1 MANNEK
7 KQVKKP
13 WHTIKA
19 KEVLEHFDS
28 QKSGLS
34 SDEVEKRREKY
45 GSNKLV
51 EEKPLPEFKLF
62 ISQFK
67 SVLIYILLVAAVISA
82 ILMEWVDF
90 GVILGAVLVNVI
102 VGYIQES
109 KAQKA
114 LFELKKFLKLKA
126 IVYRDGNKVE
136 VEIRELVPGDIIYL
150 EAGNQVPADARL
162 IEISQ
167 LQTQEAILTGES
179 EPILKRTEPLEKK
192 DLVTGD
198 KTNMVFKG
206 TLVSQGT
213 GLAVVVNT
221 GMSTAIGQIAR
232 KLHETEEEKTPFQI
246 QLQKFGRKVGIALL
260 IVVGLVFIFG
270 LIVGRSFTELFL
282 ISVASAVSAIPEG
295 LPVAVTV
302 ILAIGMQRILKKN
315 SLVRKL
321 VAAETLGSTSVI
333 CADKTGTITTGVMKL
348 KKISTM
354 VRDLDLNKKEL
365 RKEEELL
372 FLAGILCNDST
383 ITNPKKSPKDW
394 EIIGSPTEKA
404 IYYGAIEQGK
414 DVLEIKDKYPRL
426 EEIPFVAKYRRMF
439 TMNEFNNEKNYV
451 FCKGAPEEI
460 LKICSHFQKDNE
472 KIELDDKTKDELT
485 DKYQDYSSQG
495 YRLLAA
501 AYKFQDKE
509 KSEIK
514 KNNDFIFLGFFIIR
528 DPLRSDVKN
537 VIKKVKKAGIR
548 IVMITGDHVLT
559 ARSIAK
565 DMGLKVSDGTIIS
578 GEELKKMS
586 DSELKKAIEK
596 VNVFARVSP
605 EDKIKIVE
613 AFQKT
618 DEVVAMTGDGVN
630 DAPALK
636 TADVGIAVGAGSE
649 ITKQTADLILLDNR
663 LSTISAAIKEG
674 RVIFSNIKKVIVY
687 LLADSFTEII
697 LILGSLLMGLPLPL
711 TAAQI
716 LWVNLIAD
724 SLPAA
729 SLTLEKADPDIMEKK
744 PRPKKTKILDKEM
757 MTIIFIIGII
767 TDIILFALFYWL
779 LKGQEFEINHIR
791 TFIFAAL
798 GVDSLFYIFSCRSL
812 RYSIIK
818 IKPWSNKWLLMAVG
832 FGLLMIILPIYVSVT
847 QDLFNFTALLATDW
861 ILIIILSIIKIIGIE
876 ITKYIFVGRKHKKR

>member
-7 KQVKKP
+7 KQVKKS
-13 WHTIKA
+13 WHTMKA

-34 SDEVEKRREKY
+34 SAEAEKRLEKH

-67 SVLIYILLVAAVISA
+67 SVLIYILLAAAVISA
-82 ILMEWVDF
+82 ILIEWVDF
-90 GVILGAVLVNVI
+90 GVILAAVLVNVI

-114 LFELKKFLKLKA
+114 LFELKRYLKLKA
-126 IVYRDGNKVE
+126 YVFRDGNKIE
-136 VEIRELVPGDIIYL
+136 VENQELVPGDIIYL
-150 EAGNQVPADARL
+150 EAGDQVPADARL
-162 IEISQ
+162 IEISE

-179 EPILKRTEPLEKK
+179 EPILKQTEPLEKK

-206 TLVSQGT
+206 TMVSQGT

-221 GMSTAIGQIAR
+221 GMSTAVGKIAKR
-232 KLHETEEEKTPFQI
+232 LHETEEEKTPFQI

-270 LIVGRSFTELFL
+270 LIVDRSFTEIFL

-321 VAAETLGSTSVI
+321 IAAETLGSTSVI
-333 CADKTGTITTGVMKL
+333 CADKTGTITTGVMEL

-354 VRDLDLNKKEL
+354 SRDLDLNKKEL
-365 RKEEELL
+365 KKEEDLL
-372 FLAGILCNDST
+372 FLSGILCNNAT
-383 ITNPKKSPKDW
+383 ITNPKKPPKDW
-394 EIIGSPTEKA
+394 EIIGSPTEKS
-404 IYYGAIEQGK
+404 IYHGAIAQGF
-414 DVLEIKDKYPRL
+414 DVLDVKEKYSRIS
-426 EEIPFVAKYRRMF
+426 EIPFVAKYRRMF
-439 TMNEFNNEKNYV
+439 TMNEFNDEKNYV

-472 KIELDDKTKDELT
+472 KIELDQGAKKDLIE
-485 DKYQDYSSQG
+485 KFQKYSSQG

-501 AYKFQDKE
+501 AYKFQKKDKQ
-509 KSEIK
+509 EIE

-528 DPLRSDVKN
+528 DPLRDDVKK
-537 VIKKVKKAGIR
+537 VIKKIRKAGIR

-565 DMGLKVSDGTIIS
+565 DMGLKVSDDRIIT
-578 GEELKKMS
+578 GEQLKNLS
-586 DSELKKAIEK
+586 DSDLKKAIKK
-596 VNVFARVSP
+596 VSVFARVSP

-613 AFQKT
+613 AFQKE

-649 ITKQTADLILLDNR
+649 ITKRTADLILLDNK
-663 LSTISAAIKEG
+663 LKTIVDAIKEG
-674 RVIFSNIKKVIVY
+674 RVIYKNIKKVIVY
-687 LLADSFTEII
+687 LLADSFTEIV
-697 LILGSLLMGLPLPL
+697 LVLGSLIAGLPLPL

-716 LWVNLIAD
+716 LWINLISD

-729 SLTLEKADPDIMEKK
+729 SLTLEKAEKGIMKEE
-744 PRPKKTKILDKEM
+744 PRERKIKLLDKEM
-757 MTIIFIIGII
+757 ISIIFIIGIL
-767 TDIILFALFYWL
+767 TDILLFGLFYWL
-779 LKGQEFEINHIR
+779 YQGQHIDIHHIR
-791 TFIFAAL
+791 TFIFLAL
-798 GVDSLFYIFSCRSL
+798 GIDSLFYIFSCRSL
-812 RYSIIK
+812 KHSIFK
-818 IKPWSNKWLLMAVG
+818 IKPWTNKWLLGAVAL
-832 FGLLMIILPIYVSVT
+832 GLVLTIAPVYIPFT
-847 QDLFNFTALLATDW
+847 RDLFNFTPLNLMDFGLLAAIAFVTVA
-861 ILIIILSIIKIIGIE
+861 GIE